1 MVNHHDQTAAGSP
14 LAMAM
19 DLGRRQWR
27 LAFTPGLGQRPR
39 CRTLPATQWHR
50 LGEELARAKARFGLG
65 DETRVVSCYEAGPD
79 GFWIH
84 RYLASIG
91 VENLVI
97 DPASIEVNRRGRQ
110 AKTDRLDVERLLT
123 LLLRYVG
130 GERTALRVVRVP
142 SEDDEQRRH
151 LHRELISTTHERVRV
166 LNRIDGLLAT
176 QGVHVPIQSDFLTR
190 LPQVHQWNG
199 APLAPLLRGRL
210 EREWAKV
217 ELLTLQLRR
226 LRAERRDVLEH
237 GTDRLATQARQLAS
251 LRGIGEHSAW
261 VLAAEYFAW
270 RQLRNRRQVGA
281 LTGVVPLPHQSG
293 SLAFDRPI
301 SKAGNRFVRSLAVQ
315 LAWGWLRYQPSSA
328 LTQWY
333 GQRFSQGGPRAR
345 KIGIVAVARR
355 LLIDLWRYVETGAI
369 PEGAVVLSWSEVSRR
384 RRQHLRVA

>member
-1 MVNHHDQTAAGSP
+1 MVNNHDQTGSGSP

-27 LAFTPGLGQRPR
+27 LAFTTGLGQRPR
-39 CRTLPATQWHR
+39 CRSLPATQWHR
-50 LGEELARAKARFGLG
+50 LGEEIMRAKARFGLG

-84 RYLASIG
+84 RYLGSIG
-91 VENLVI
+91 VDNLVV
-97 DPASIEVNRRGRQ
+97 DPSSIEVNRRGRQ

-123 LLLRYVG
+123 LLLRYVAN
-130 GERTALRVVRVP
+130 EHTALRVVRVP

-176 QGVHVPIQSDFLTR
+176 QGVHMPTPSNFLSR
-190 LPQVHQWNG
+190 LPHLRQWNG
-199 APLAPLLRGRL
+199 ALLGRPLQGRL

-217 ELLTLQLRR
+217 ELLNLHLQR
-226 LRAERRDVLEH
+226 LRAERREALEH
-237 GTDRLATQARQLAS
+237 GTDRVATLARQLAT

-261 VLAAEYFAW
+261 VFAAEYFAW

-281 LTGVVPLPHQSG
+281 LAGVVPLPHQSG

-301 SKAGNRFVRSLAVQ
+301 SKAGNRFVRSVAVQ
-315 LAWGWLRYQPSSA
+315 VAWGWIRYQPNSA
-328 LTQWY
+328 LTHWY
-333 GQRFSQGGPRAR
+333 GQRFSHGGPRAR

-355 LLIDLWRYVETGAI
+355 LLIDLWRYVESGTI
-369 PEGAVVLSWSEVSRR
+369 PEGAIVVSWPEVSRQ
-384 RRQHLRVA
+384 RRQHVRVA